1 VLGIVAEG
9 QGSSSA
15 GPWSSRE
22 ERSMI
27 PYQVDPSLHPVQPAA
42 PQLDDG
48 CSPPAAAGTTA
59 PANERDAPP
68 PPVLPD
74 KSDF

>member
-1 VLGIVAEG
+1 
-9 QGSSSA
+9 
-15 GPWSSRE
+15 
-22 ERSMI
+22 MI
-27 PYQVDPSLHPVQPAA
+27 PYQVDPSLHPVQPAS

-48 CSPPAAAGTTA
+48 CSPPAVAGTTA
-59 PANERDAPP
+59 PAGDERDAPP

>member
-1 VLGIVAEG
+1 
-9 QGSSSA
+9 
-15 GPWSSRE
+15 
-22 ERSMI
+22 MI

-48 CSPPAAAGTTA
+48 CSPPSAAGTTVA
-59 PANERDAPP
+59 PADDRDATP